1 MRIVIDMQGAQ
12 TDSRF
17 RGIGRYTL
25 SLTRAIIRQAKDHE
39 VILALNGQFPESVET
54 IRQHFEGLLPA
65 QNILV
70 WNAPAVLDRVG
81 TWVEHRQLLS
91 EYVREAFFASL
102 QPDVVHLSSL
112 FEGFSDEAVTSI
124 GLLDKSTKV
133 SVIIYDLIPL
143 LNAEQYLRHNAKF
156 ERHYLQKIEHLKSA
170 AHYFAISD
178 FSKEEAVQALDIDP
192 EKVTNIFGAIDEN
205 LQAIRE
211 NDLADVCCLKELG
224 INKSFSL
231 YTGGG
236 DERKNLPRLIQA
248 YAKLPTV
255 LRNNHQLVFAGRM
268 SDVVLAHLRRCAND
282 AGLQPEELVFTKFI
296 TDSVLARLYV
306 DCAVYVFPS
315 RHEGLGLPAME
326 AMAFDAP
333 VIASN
338 TSSLPEVIQNSEAL
352 FDPFD
357 VDDMSGKIRQV
368 LEDSEFRDALIAHG
382 KQRVQGFSWDESA
395 RRVINAWEGM
405 CCKNPRKNDLKHASW
420 ADIRKSHAALYQQ
433 TVDALARVI
442 RDHERESPLQTIALC
457 LAHNERQAL
466 DLLRPKQLATPVR
479 WRIEGPF
486 DSSYSLALVNREV
499 ARGLVACGQEVSLHS
514 TEGPGDFLPSQDFLD
529 KNPDLDA
536 LYQRSVHESPL
547 DVNVTSRNLYPP
559 RVLDLQSR
567 LNFLHAYG
575 WEESGFPMQWVREFN
590 EALQGMTVMSEH
602 VRKIMIDHGVTVPVT
617 VSGLGV
623 DHWDAI
629 VPDPNYHL
637 RAKGF
642 RFLHVS
648 SCFPR
653 KGADSMLRAFGQAF
667 CAEDDVTLVIKTFKN
682 PHNEIHLWLE
692 QARGGRVDFPDV
704 IILEEDFS
712 ESGLKALYE
721 QCHALV
727 APSRAEG
734 FGLPMAEAMLSGLS
748 VITTAWSGQVDF
760 CNDDTAWLIDYSFSR
775 AQTHFG
781 LFNTAWADP
790 DEQHLCL
797 LMKQVAIAPE
807 QTRLQKIRAGQEL
820 LRRDFTWKQVAS
832 RMLRSAQACAQ
843 TQPIPKPRIGWVT
856 TWNARCG
863 IATYSEQLVG
873 NMIAMTAEVNTP
885 VTILAAEIDNPSAAD
900 HAGVRRCW
908 KSGEDDPLFNL
919 MSEVE
924 QAQLD
929 VVVVQLNYGF
939 FNFEYL
945 ANFLDRLVQ
954 TGRVV
959 IVTLHA
965 TMDPPTL
972 PHKKLEKL
980 APALGRCDRVL
991 VHSHADLNR
1000 LKQVGV
1006 VHNATLF
1013 PHGIIQ
1019 SSLAHR
1025 KRPSRDG
1032 AFVLGSYGFFLP
1044 HKGLLE
1050 LIEAVAILREQQ
1062 FDCRL
1067 VMVNAQYPIHT
1078 SAELI
1083 ATARD
1088 RITALGLSEYVS
1100 LCTDFLEDDESLDR
1114 LNNAD
1119 LVVFPYQQTG
1129 ESASGAVRFGIASG
1143 RPVAVTPLP
1152 IFGDVQALVHRLPGT
1167 SSSDIAKGI
1176 AQLIDED
1183 GGFERSTEAQ
1193 QASRQQ
1199 WLEEHAYWQV
1209 GQRMQMMLTAL
1220 WAERSRE

>member
-25 SLTRAIIRQAKDHE
+25 SLTRAIVRQAKDHE
-39 VILALNGQFPESVET
+39 IILALNGQFLESVGT

-65 QNILV
+65 KNIVVWHAPNIL
-70 WNAPAVLDRVG
+70 DRAG
-81 TWVEHRQLLS
+81 RLVESKQRIA
-91 EYVREAFFASL
+91 EEVREAFLASL
-102 QPDVVHLSSL
+102 HPDVVHLSSL
-112 FEGFSDEAVTSI
+112 FEGFTDEAVTSI
-124 GLLDKSTKV
+124 GALEKSSKV
-133 SVIIYDLIPL
+133 SIIIYDLIPL
-143 LNAEQYLRHNAKF
+143 LNPEQYLKHNSQF
-156 ERHYLQKIEHLKSA
+156 EHHYHQKIKHLKSA
-170 AHYFAISD
+170 AHYFAISE
-178 FSKEEAVQALDIDP
+178 FSKAEAVQALDIDP
-192 EKVTNIFGAIDEN
+192 EKVTNIFGAIDEK
-205 LQAIRE
+205 LQTIRE
-211 NDLADVCCLKELG
+211 NSLPDVSCLKALG
-224 INKSFSL
+224 INKSFIL

-248 YAKLPTV
+248 YAKLPMV
-255 LRNNHQLVFAGRM
+255 LRNSHQLVFAGRM
-268 SDVVLAHLRRCAND
+268 SAVVLAHLHKCASD
-282 AGLQPEELVFTKFI
+282 AGLQPNELVFTKFI

-333 VIASN
+333 VIAAN

-357 VDDMSGKIRQV
+357 IDDMSGKIRQV
-368 LEDSEFRDALIAHG
+368 LEDSEFRDALIRHG
-382 KQRVQGFSWDESA
+382 KQRVQHFSWDESA

-405 CCKNPRKNDLKHASW
+405 CCKNLRKNDLKHASW
-420 ADIRKSHAALYQQ
+420 TDIRKSHAALYQQ
-433 TVDALARVI
+433 TVDALAREI
-442 RDHERESPLQTIALC
+442 KGRERESPLQTIALC

-466 DLLRPKQLATPVR
+466 NVLRPKALHMPVR

-486 DSSYSLALVNREV
+486 DSSYSLALVNREI
-499 ARGLVACGQEVSLHS
+499 ARGLVACGQAVSLHS

-529 KNPDLDA
+529 KNPDLDV

-547 DVNVTSRNLYPP
+547 DVDVTSRNLYPP
-559 RVLDLQSR
+559 RVLDMQSR

-575 WEESGFPMQWVREFN
+575 WEESGFPTQWANEFN
-590 EALQGMTVMSEH
+590 ATLQGMTVMSEH

-623 DHWDAI
+623 DHWDGI
-629 VPDPNYHL
+629 VPDPDYHL

-653 KGADSMLRAFGQAF
+653 KGVDAMLRAYGQAF
-667 CAEDDVTLVIKTFKN
+667 CAQDDVTLVIKTFKN
-682 PHNEIHLWLE
+682 PHNEIHLWLA
-692 QARGGRVDFPDV
+692 QARGDRINFPDV

-712 ESGLKALYE
+712 ESTLKALYE

-760 CNDDTAWLIDYSFSR
+760 CREDTAWLIDYSFSR

-797 LMKQVAIAPE
+797 LMKEVAIAPE
-807 QTRLQKIRAGQEL
+807 ETRLQKIRAGQAL
-820 LRRDFTWKQVAS
+820 LRQHFTWKQVAS

-843 TQPIPKPRIGWVT
+843 AHPISEPRIGWVT
-856 TWNARCG
+856 TWNTRCG
-863 IATYSEQLVG
+863 IATYSEHLVT
-873 NMIAMTAEVNTP
+873 NMTTP
-885 VTILAAEIDNPSAAD
+885 VTILAAEIDNQSRAD
-900 HAGVRRCW
+900 LANVRRCW
-908 KSGEDDPLFNL
+908 QSGDEDPLLKL
-919 MSEVE
+919 MAEVE
-924 QAQLD
+924 QAELD
-929 VVVVQLNYGF
+929 VVVVQFNYGF
-939 FNFEYL
+939 FNFECL
-945 ANFLDRLVQ
+945 ANFLDHLVQ

-959 IVTLHA
+959 MVTMHA
-965 TMDPPTL
+965 TMDPPTQ

-1013 PHGIIQ
+1013 PHGIVQ
-1019 SSLAHR
+1019 SRADQR
-1025 KRPSRDG
+1025 KRRNREG
-1032 AFVLGSYGFFLP
+1032 TFVLGSYGFFLP

-1062 FDCRL
+1062 YDCRL
-1067 VMVNAQYPIHT
+1067 VMINAQYPIHT

-1088 RITALGLSEYVS
+1088 RIAMFGLSEYVT
-1100 LCTDFLEDDESLDR
+1100 LCTDFLEDDESLDK
-1114 LNNAD
+1114 LSKAD

-1152 IFGDVQALVHRLPGT
+1152 IFGDVQALVHHLPGT
-1167 SSSDIAKGI
+1167 TPSDIARGI
-1176 AQLIDED
+1176 ARLVGESGD
-1183 GGFERSTEAQ
+1183 FEQSTEAQ

-1209 GQRMQMMLTAL
+1209 GQRLQMMLTAL
-1220 WAERSRE
+1220 WTERG